1 MARGKQLK
9 AESLRNIKN
18 FTVYEPNPE
27 QRAADLATT
36 GKRYRYLVSEDG
48 LDWYDC
54 QQLFSDQTVKVMY
67 DANNVVRA
75 VVAEPVPQR
84 GNVYAVSMFFPLN
97 MSVAEIG
104 GTIPEG
110 FELNTGSWLFDGQVV
125 YQDAALLATY
135 TLWQNQKGLSARL
148 SKAAGFAFAIQSS
161 AAVGNPRDGDSN
173 HLLKL
178 QEYADELRDV
188 DLTAT
193 EPVWPAIPSFIQ

>member
-9 AESLRNIKN
+9 AETLRNIKN
-18 FTVYEPNPE
+18 FTVYEPGPE

-54 QQLFSDQTVKVMY
+54 QQLFNDQTVKVMY

-84 GNVYAVSMFFPLN
+84 GNVYAVSMLWPLN
-97 MSVAEIG
+97 MSVAEVAG
-104 GTIPEG
+104 PLPEG
-110 FELNTGSWLFDGQVV
+110 FELNTGTWLFDGERV
-125 YQDAALLATY
+125 YQDAALLAAY
-135 TLWQNQKGLSARL
+135 ILNRNKKVLSARL

-161 AAVGNPRDGDSN
+161 VAIGNPRDGDSDN
-173 HLLKL
+173 LLAL
-178 QEYADELRDV
+178 QQYADALRDV
-188 DLTAT
+188 DLATAD
-193 EPVWPAIPSFIQ
+193 PAWPEIPSFMQ